1 MNPSGDEYKTC
12 GHFRETENDG
22 DVLPASFDFTAAG
35 MYNVSHGV
43 IAGFSIKAGT
53 GAKHVVILNTLFR
66 KGMQGRRDQG
76 AGEETTKP
84 DRNPFIYHDVR
95 GFAGR
100 FVLAVW
106 GGIP

>member
-1 MNPSGDEYKTC
+1 
-12 GHFRETENDG
+12 
-22 DVLPASFDFTAAG
+22 

-76 AGEETTKP
+76 AGEETTKQ